1 MKAIISIRASKNILK
16 PELRENYDD
25 IVTLYRTDSMGSKSL
40 KREFAKP
47 YGYEIRNNEAIIN
60 GCEKKE
66 FEKLFVGGQV
76 STLRNMFEES
86 DRNDYYQAYV
96 GKTVIGYEVFDDI
109 DTEKY
114 SIKTG
119 STPITSVDMFIITCT
134 EDGTITVED
143 AIVENRNKNID
154 EILK

>member
-16 PELRENYDD
+16 PELRKNYGD
-25 IVTLYRTDSMGSKSL
+25 IVTLYRTDSVGSKSL

-60 GCEKKE
+60 GCDKKE

-86 DRNDYYQAYV
+86 DQNKYYHAYI

-119 STPITSVDMFIITCT
+119 STPILSVDMFIITCHS
-134 EDGTITVED
+134 DGTIDVTD
-143 AIVENRNKNID
+143 AIVENRNKNI
-154 EILK
+154 ELILE